1 MLNERN
7 DNHVDDAQ
15 KTVER
20 YVALV
25 QNELNEIECTHTHTY
40 TKTYTKRRA
49 FIRSLGA
56 DDSIVV
62 ASFAQKCKPQLPPPK
77 SIIKIETPTW

>member
-7 DNHVDDAQ
+7 DNHVGDAQ

-25 QNELNEIECTHTHTY
+25 QNELNEIECTHTHAY
-40 TKTYTKRRA
+40 KNIYKA
-49 FIRSLGA
+49 SLIG
-56 DDSIVV
+56 S
-62 ASFAQKCKPQLPPPK
+62 
-77 SIIKIETPTW
+77 